1 MIRSI
6 LFQYNTLSHEF
17 HLSILRF
24 SPPEVTFTFTKEI
37 KNLIFS
43 TPPIYFNLGFQVDAT
58 VNFALVLTSKG
69 IREAVEQ
76 KQPEK
81 ALKSIAIRDVI
92 DGVDVPIVTFSIE
105 VKAGISVSGKS
116 RFAFR

>member
-1 MIRSI
+1 MSI
-6 LFQYNTLSHEF
+6 LSF
-17 HLSILRF
+17 R
-24 SPPEVTFTFTKEI
+24 PPEVTFTFSKEI
-37 KNLIFS
+37 KSLLWVF
-43 TPPIYFNLGFQVDAT
+43 PPVYFNLGFQVDVT

-76 KQPEK
+76 KEPQK

-105 VKAGISVSGKS
+105 VKAGVSVSGKA
-116 RFAFR
+116 RFAF